1 MQHPEVTSSR
11 NKWPLVLGILLLLSL
26 AGNVYQF
33 FHIREVVVLQEK
45 TEQEKDTLEIRKQEL
60 EEQFTEAIDE
70 LAAYRGRSE
79 ALDSLLAEANLKLEE
94 QRRQISRLID
104 ENQDYQ
110 VLQQRYDELR
120 RTKEEYLLRII
131 ALEEENKRL
140 KFEVNELSVQLDQK
154 SDEART
160 LSQKVDIAS
169 RLQVSSMS
177 VAAFTVK
184 GKEGNEK
191 PTDKARRTDRLNI
204 RFTVEENKVAPP
216 GERTAYVRIFNPEG
230 FVMADAGQIKKFPTA
245 KGEELPYS
253 RSIMVDFNGER
264 ISRTVAWDQDVFPPG
279 TYKVEIYLD
288 GYLVSSEQIT
298 LN

>member
-33 FHIREVVVLQEK
+33 FHIREVVVLQER
-45 TEQEKDTLEIRKQEL
+45 TEQEKDTLEVRKQEL

-253 RSIMVDFNGER
+253 RSIKVDFNGER

>member
-1 MQHPEVTSSR
+1 M
-11 NKWPLVLGILLLLSL
+11 LGVLLILSIV
-26 AGNVYQF
+26 GNIYQF
-33 FHIREVVVLQEK
+33 FQVREVVVLQEI
-45 TEQEKDTLEIRKQEL
+45 TAMQNDTLELRKQEL

-94 QRRQISRLID
+94 QRRQISRLIE

-110 VLQQRYDELR
+110 VLQQRYEELR

-177 VAAFTVK
+177 VSAFTVK
-184 GKEGNEK
+184 GRDGVEK
-191 PTDKARRTDRLNI
+191 PTDKARRTDRLSI

-216 GERTAYVRIFNPEG
+216 GERTAYIRIFNPEG

-253 RSIMVDFNGER
+253 RSINVDFNGDR
-264 ISRTVAWDQDVFPPG
+264 ISRTVAWDQDVFPAG
-279 TYKVEIYLD
+279 SYKVEVYID
-288 GYLVSSEQIT
+288 GFLVSSEQIT
-298 LN
+298 LY